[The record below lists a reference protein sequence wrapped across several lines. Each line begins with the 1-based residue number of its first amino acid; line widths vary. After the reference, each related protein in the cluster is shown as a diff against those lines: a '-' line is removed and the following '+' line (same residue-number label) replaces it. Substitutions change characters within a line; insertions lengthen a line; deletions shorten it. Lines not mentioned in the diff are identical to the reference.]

1 VFQGAAVTAA
11 LAVGGTLLAVMIV
24 ISWYG
29 AVTLPASARVPVH
42 WGFGWGSYVPKWA
55 GLIIWPAGAAVLY
68 ALIGGLVGPTWSH
81 GNPGTWAPA
90 VFMIVIM
97 GLLAAFQAG
106 ALAAARR
113 TVGDGAVGPQS
124 R

>member
-11 LAVGGTLLAVMIV
+11 LAVGGTLLTVMIV

-29 AVTLPASARVPVH
+29 AVTLPARARVPVH
-42 WGFGWGSYVPKWA
+42 WGFGWGSYVPKRV
-55 GLIIWPAGAAVLY
+55 GLIIWPVAGAVLY
-68 ALIGGLVGPTWSH
+68 ALIGGLAGPTWSH

-97 GLLAAFQAG
+97 GGLAAFQAS

-113 TVGDGAVGPQS
+113 TVGDGAVRPQS